1 MGNDYKVSRDIFFSN
16 MRRGFWQRVILR
28 WHHLFFGLS
37 LLSMI
42 ALLIWWTVFLNQ
54 SIEREHKLHTD
65 NLVFRAKAHAHTL
78 GHNLKQ
84 RPTPGIS
91 LTDSRLEILR
101 CGDKQINSHAHPL
114 LPLWRDYII
123 QPRTEHL
130 NQLQHRFYRRKLM
143 VIGEGLFLA
152 SLLVI
157 NLFMLYYLIR
167 LEKKSARELQ
177 EFWGRLTHEL
187 KTPITG
193 LKAFLQTL
201 KTHDLNREELAQ
213 LTDLAL
219 VQVERQQQLAQNIL
233 VGQSLAKDTF
243 ALHIEKLDVVAFV
256 REFVQYH
263 RLVLAATPVSISLQC
278 TERLNAL
285 ADPGALHTIFD
296 NLLDNAIKY
305 GGPQLQLDFEIAAN
319 DRSAIVCVKD
329 NGLGFE
335 PHLAENLFDAYRR
348 LSDDL
353 PAGKHGTGMGLYIS
367 RSLARKMKGELVAY
381 SEGRNKGSRFVLSL
395 PLI

>member
-1 MGNDYKVSRDIFFSN
+1 
-16 MRRGFWQRVILR
+16 
-28 WHHLFFGLS
+28 
-37 LLSMI
+37 
-42 ALLIWWTVFLNQ
+42 
-54 SIEREHKLHTD
+54 
-65 NLVFRAKAHAHTL
+65 
-78 GHNLKQ
+78 
-84 RPTPGIS
+84 
-91 LTDSRLEILR
+91 
-101 CGDKQINSHAHPL
+101 
-114 LPLWRDYII
+114 
-123 QPRTEHL
+123 
-130 NQLQHRFYRRKLM
+130 M